1 MNKKVLLL
9 LQPNLHCGSPG
20 KKMWKETP
28 ERDIRVRDIWG
39 SWQWQPLP
47 WFCSF
52 CPSSLGPALEH
63 LSSVS
68 LTEGTL
74 GQLSSFSDPT
84 SGQPSLVQHL
94 PTRERVI
101 LGVSL
106 WNYSPSLFLILLV
119 SFTLSLL
126 CLYVSRWPNPFRKG
140 KFGCT
145 KWKSQ
150 GAPWSPIRR
159 ITAFSKAD
167 IRCIWGQKPPT
178 NRRKEETLLRCGFC
192 HTHSSRFFP
201 PTRASC

>member
-1 MNKKVLLL
+1 MRNQVKLHNMEGNKWTKKVLLL

-28 ERDIRVRDIWG
+28 ERHIRVRDIWG

-52 CPSSLGPALEH
+52 CPSSLGPPLEH
-63 LSSVS
+63 FSSVS
-68 LTEGTL
+68 LPEETL
-74 GQLSSFSDPT
+74 GQLSSFSGPT

-145 KWKSQ
+145 KCKSQ
-150 GAPWSPIRR
+150 VHHDHPLEESQHSLKLISS
-159 ITAFSKAD
+159 AFGGRSL
-167 IRCIWGQKPPT
+167 QPT
-178 NRRKEETLLRCGFC
+178 GERKRHF
-192 HTHSSRFFP
+192 
-201 PTRASC
+201 